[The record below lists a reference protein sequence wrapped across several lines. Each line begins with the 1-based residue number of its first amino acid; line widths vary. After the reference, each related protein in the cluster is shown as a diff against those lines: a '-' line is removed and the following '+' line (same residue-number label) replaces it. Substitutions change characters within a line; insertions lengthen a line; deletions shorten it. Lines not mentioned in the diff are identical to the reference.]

1 MGWPGLG
8 VTPGPHRAEAGPTQ
22 TGAHVHTH
30 AHTHAHTHTLLARP
44 GPRAA
49 VSTLPPPSHR
59 PASSAVPRHAPPASE
74 PRCRHVWRPTR
85 ADGQSKAT
93 ARPLN
98 TGQSAAT
105 HAPLQA
111 THSVCCNPA
120 SVSGQAPLPL
130 PKEASH
136 MHPALREHRAGP
148 LSPGPRPAPRAR
160 PSTYP
165 RKSAGAWRA
174 GPGAASSGR
183 SAPRAPHSRE
193 AGGRRGSPGVAEG
206 RRGSPGVAEGTGR
219 GQVNISVGQ
228 ELRASEAAMCPG
240 RARQPLPPPG
250 RLPPPAPPPPAHAA
264 PLGRAWAKTPG
275 TRDPRSQKP
284 GRSRGA
290 GGTGHGNHFSP
301 DQRDSWPQR
310 SKLTSPPH
318 TVRHCHSCPPDGDL

>member
-8 VTPGPHRAEAGPTQ
+8 VTLGPHRAEAGPTQ

-130 PKEASH
+130 LKEASH

-165 RKSAGAWRA
+165 RKSAGAWHA
-174 GPGAASSGR
+174 GHGAASSGR
-183 SAPRAPHSRE
+183 SAPRAPHSWE
-193 AGGRRGSPGVAEG
+193 AGAGSRRGSPRVAEG
-206 RRGSPGVAEGTGR
+206 HQGSPREQAG
-219 GQVNISVGQ
+219 
-228 ELRASEAAMCPG
+228 
-240 RARQPLPPPG
+240 
-250 RLPPPAPPPPAHAA
+250 
-264 PLGRAWAKTPG
+264 AK
-275 TRDPRSQKP
+275 
-284 GRSRGA
+284 
-290 GGTGHGNHFSP
+290 
-301 DQRDSWPQR
+301 
-310 SKLTSPPH
+310 
-318 TVRHCHSCPPDGDL
+318 